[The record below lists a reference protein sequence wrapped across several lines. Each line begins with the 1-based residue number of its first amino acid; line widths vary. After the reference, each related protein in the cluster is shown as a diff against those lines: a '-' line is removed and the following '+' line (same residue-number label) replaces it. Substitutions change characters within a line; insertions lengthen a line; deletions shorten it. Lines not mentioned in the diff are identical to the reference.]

1 LKRVFNIAIEIC
13 EYCGGTV
20 KIIASIQDPA
30 MIKTMLAR
38 LATARAHH
46 DQGRQPGPL
55 DEARRLTRLAR
66 LAKR

>member
-30 MIKTMLAR
+30 MIKTILAR
-38 LATARAHH
+38 LATARARTTTR
-46 DQGRQPGPL
+46 GGSRARWMRRGASRAWPG
-55 DEARRLTRLAR
+55 
-66 LAKR
+66 

>member
-30 MIKTMLAR
+30 MIKTLLAR
-38 LATARAHH
+38 LATARTHH
-46 DQGRQPGPL
+46 H
-55 DEARRLTRLAR
+55 
-66 LAKR
+66 K